1 MGSERISTPEVGQCS
16 GILIGPQR
24 RDTETL
30 ARLSGF
36 TYERAENGVVPY
48 RMLPR
53 RRFLLSSL
61 ALAAFESLPAK
72 LLRAAAP
79 VFKAL
84 PAWKLGVLEIHQIAT
99 NRGNSALLI
108 LPDGTAMMVDA
119 GAIYGT
125 TPYLSDPLPSGQ
137 RRPGEWI
144 GRYAK
149 RRIEAS
155 GLTAIDTFLATHLH
169 GDHVGYLPPDGPLS
183 SDGTYRLTGV
193 SDVAAIVPIQRFVD
207 RAWPDYTYPVP
218 ADIDFQKN
226 YRAFLEAQIKTG
238 KRVERFRPGSKDQ
251 FVLQHKS
258 ADYPSF
264 EIRNLIANGEVWT
277 GKGEQ
282 TRKLFPEVST
292 PKPADYPAEN
302 PCSCAIR
309 LRYGK
314 FGYYTGGDLTN
325 DTNYGRDPWRD
336 SESPAA
342 EVCGPVSVAVAN
354 QPSWVLQ
361 CQWRPVY
368 SRTAAA
374 GLGPLQRGLPIRNR
388 PSVFNIATTAPSI
401 FEFSRKVSIMNA
413 FPRLGRDIDGLPTVQ
428 LQKSGDL
435 CPLRKVRH
443 SASAQ

>member
-1 MGSERISTPEVGQCS
+1 
-16 GILIGPQR
+16 
-24 RDTETL
+24 
-30 ARLSGF
+30 
-36 TYERAENGVVPY
+36 
-48 RMLPR
+48 MLPR
-53 RRFLLSSL
+53 RRFLLNCF

-84 PAWKLGVLEIHQIAT
+84 PAWKPGILEIHQIAT
-99 NRGNSALLI
+99 NRGNSTLLI
-108 LPDGTAMMVDA
+108 LPDGTTMMVDA

-137 RRPGEWI
+137 HRPGEWI

-149 RRIEAS
+149 RRFDAS
-155 GLTAIDTFLATHLH
+155 GLTTIDTFLLTHLH

-193 SDVAAIVPIQRFVD
+193 SDVVAIVPIERFVD

-226 YRAFLEAQIKTG
+226 YRAFLQAQIKTG
-238 KRVERFRPGSKDQ
+238 KRVDGFRPGSKDQ
-251 FVLQHKS
+251 FALQHKS

-282 TRKLFPEVST
+282 TKKLFPEVST
-292 PKPADYPAEN
+292 LKPADYPAEN

-342 EVCGPVSVAVAN
+342 EVC
-354 QPSWVLQ
+354 
-361 CQWRPVY
+361 

-374 GLGPLQRGLPIRNR
+374 GLCDPDLGLR
-388 PSVFNIATTAPSI
+388 APDRQCA
-401 FEFSRKVSIMNA
+401 EHA
-413 FPRLGRDIDGLPTVQ
+413 LL
-428 LQKSGDL
+428 
-435 CPLRKVRH
+435 
-443 SASAQ
+443 

>member
-1 MGSERISTPEVGQCS
+1 M
-16 GILIGPQR
+16 L
-24 RDTETL
+24 
-30 ARLSGF
+30 F
-36 TYERAENGVVPY
+36 H
-48 RMLPR
+48 MLPR
-53 RRFLLSSL
+53 RRFLLNSL

-79 VFKAL
+79 VFKTL
-84 PAWKLGVLEIHQIAT
+84 PAWKPGILEIHQIAT

-108 LPDGTAMMVDA
+108 LPDGTTMMVDA

-137 RRPGEWI
+137 HRPGEWI
-144 GRYAK
+144 GRYVK
-149 RRIEAS
+149 RRFDAS
-155 GLTAIDTFLATHLH
+155 GLTTIDIFLLTHLH

-183 SDGTYRLTGV
+183 PDGTYRLTGV
-193 SDVAAIVPIQRFVD
+193 SDVAAIVPIQRFLD

-218 ADIDFQKN
+218 AAADFQKN
-226 YRAFLEAQIKTG
+226 YRAFLQTQIKTG
-238 KRVERFRPGSKDQ
+238 KRVERFHPGSKDQ
-251 FVLQHKS
+251 FALQHKS

-282 TRKLFPEVST
+282 TKKLFPEVST
-292 PKPADYPAEN
+292 LRPADYPAEN

-354 QPSWVLQ
+354 HHGYFNANGDRYVRAL
-361 CQWRPVY
+361 RP
-368 SRTAAA
+368 
-374 GLGPLQRGLPIRNR
+374 Q
-388 PSVFNIATTAPSI
+388 VFVIPTWDSAH
-401 FEFSRKVSIMNA
+401 
-413 FPRLGRDIDGLPTVQ
+413 PTVNVLNALYSKAIYSGNRDVFATSVKQ
-428 LQKSGDL
+428 ENRIANKKTDDLKSRAGHIVIRVEPGGDAFAVHIL
-435 CPLRKVRH
+435 ANADESDTVT
-443 SASAQ
+443 ASFGPYIC